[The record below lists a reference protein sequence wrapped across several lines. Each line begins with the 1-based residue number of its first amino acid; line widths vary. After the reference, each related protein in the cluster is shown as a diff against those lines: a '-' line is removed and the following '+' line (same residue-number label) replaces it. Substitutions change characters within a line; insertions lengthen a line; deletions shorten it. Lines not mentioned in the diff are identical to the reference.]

1 MKKMLSLVLAMIL
14 VLSCSIFPALA
25 EAGVEPRDSAYFSNY
40 GTTLSKQGGGC
51 IKITFTA
58 NGTQI
63 CDTISV
69 STYQV
74 ERLNDDGDW
83 VDCSGL
89 LSGKTISGFASYTFS
104 KYFYGVAGETYRV
117 KVTFVCVIDGGLESK
132 SYTSGSITAN

>member
-1 MKKMLSLVLAMIL
+1 MKRIVSLVLFIVL
-14 VLSCSIFPALA
+14 VCSATIFTSYA
-25 EAGVEPRDSAYFSNY
+25 EDIQPRDSAYFNSY

-63 CDTISV
+63 CDTIGV
-69 STYQV
+69 STYEV
-74 ERLNDDGDW
+74 ERMDDDGNW
-83 VDCSGL
+83 EDCSGL

-117 KVTFVCVIDGGLESK
+117 KVVFICSIDGGVETK
-132 SYTSGSITAN
+132 NYTSGSITAN